1 MHDLGVIR
9 TLDIPDRSGDA
20 VSDTAD
26 ARRVTIS
33 AVHSAETGDALYRL
47 FSVLC
52 IWQLLL
58 HLLACAI
65 DGDPRLLMPHLVAW
79 LHDLLLFS
87 LIAGAGASVIRLAP
101 EKLCS
106 VSIITRVILA
116 ASGMLLALYPQT
128 LREYLTFPANIFLSD
143 SNSIRVT
150 LFEYLGIQRLW
161 PALMAMLLASVAR
174 YLPLKRITLRAG
186 LLVLSPALL
195 AGLVTLP
202 GTPHPV
208 MFSLIQ
214 SVSGT
219 VAGSSRIVPSLR
231 PSSGSTATP
240 VQAGADSMPKLSSE
254 MTADRIFIIVLEGI
268 TSTEFEGSFLTS
280 KSRFLERVRGRYS
293 YFSNY
298 HTTNLDSYTSLIAML
313 TSQQVPY
320 RCYSDTQI
328 YDGVNRTENL
338 TDRLRNLGY
347 YSLFASTY
355 TSLPYIPVRNDWSR
369 IMLRSDLGNQSGMV
383 TVGSSRMEEAVEDRA
398 AIPAIVETAATHQK
412 TLVMAELVYGHTTEW
427 QAKTRIAPLD
437 YYDRYLAELFDAL
450 QAKGLDRRSL
460 FIVVSDHGD
469 RSKADT
475 PDNYRVPLLIA
486 GDGVQAA
493 TDSHFRNHL
502 DLQQITTAYLNGT
515 ALPPAREKQF
525 TIGSTERW
533 VYGELR
539 ANGDHLF
546 IDDRSGRVLRAAG
559 SLSPNQVQQE
569 FQQYLN
575 RFGSQ
580 FGS

>member
-1 MHDLGVIR
+1 MHDMSVAG
-9 TLDIPDRSGDA
+9 
-20 VSDTAD
+20 SDMVD
-26 ARRVTIS
+26 ELRVALS
-33 AVHSAETGDALYRL
+33 AAHPAETDDALYRL

-52 IWQLLL
+52 FWQLAL

-87 LIAGAGASVIRLAP
+87 LIAGSGAAVGRLVP
-101 EKLCS
+101 EKQSSIS
-106 VSIITRVILA
+106 VITRVILA

-128 LREYLTFPANIFLSD
+128 LREYLSFPANIFLSD
-143 SNSIRVT
+143 SSSIGVT
-150 LFEYLGIQRLW
+150 LFEYLGIRRLW
-161 PALMAMLLASVAR
+161 PLPGTLMLFAVAR

-186 LLVLSPALL
+186 LLALSPVIL
-195 AGLVTLP
+195 AGLATLP

-214 SVSGT
+214 SLSGT
-219 VAGSSRIVPSLR
+219 AAGSSRAVPSLR

-240 VQAGADSMPKLSSE
+240 LQAAADTMPRLSSE
-254 MTADRIFIIVLEGI
+254 LTADRVFIIVLEGI
-268 TSTEFEGSFLTS
+268 SSAEFEGRFLNRQ
-280 KSRFLERVRGRYS
+280 SRFLERVQGRYS
-293 YFSNY
+293 YFSKY

-320 RCYSDTQI
+320 RCYAEPHR
-328 YDGVNRTENL
+328 YEAVNRSANL
-338 TDRLRNLGY
+338 VSSLNSRGY
-347 YSLFASTY
+347 YSLFTSTY
-355 TSLPYIPVRNDWSR
+355 AYQPYIPVKNDWNR
-369 IMLRSDLGNQSGMV
+369 IMLRSDLGQQIGMV

-398 AIPAIVETAATHQK
+398 AIPAIVETAASHKK

-427 QAKTRIAPLD
+427 QAKTRIEPLD

-475 PDNYRVPLLIA
+475 ADNYRVPLLIA
-486 GDGVQAA
+486 GDGVQAV

-515 ALPPAREKQF
+515 PLPPAREKQF
-525 TIGSTERW
+525 AVGSTERW
-533 VYGELR
+533 IYGELR

-546 IDDRSGRVLRAAG
+546 IDDRSGRVLSAAG
-559 SLSPNQVQQE
+559 GISPNQAQQE

-575 RFGSQ
+575 RFESQ
-580 FGS
+580 FGDRQTQAYR